1 MSRYLLSSIT
11 QALLVLIGV
20 FILVFFMV
28 RITGDPTAVM
38 LAREASEAQREAFR
52 HAMGFD
58 RPLPVQF
65 VDFVAK
71 AIKGD
76 FGNSLHYRLPALP
89 LVLERLPATLQLAFS
104 GLLMALVIA
113 IPLGLIGGARPGSW
127 IDLIGRAIG
136 LFGQTVPAYWLAL
149 VMIIIF
155 SVKLRWLHTSGRSD
169 WTSVI
174 MPAFTLALPT
184 MGRLIR
190 LTRSAVMEIM
200 SEDFVRTAR
209 GKGLSN
215 STVFYRHVLRNAGI
229 VLISV
234 IGIQFGYMLGGSVL
248 IENVFS
254 WPGLGKLAFESI
266 SIRDFPLVQAIAVFG
281 SLVVIA
287 LNLLVDLAYPL
298 FDPRIGYD

>member
-1 MSRYLLSSIT
+1 MSEYLLSSIT

-38 LAREASEAQREAFR
+38 LARSQRGAAKFR

-113 IPLGLIGGARPGSW
+113 IPLGLIDW
-127 IDLIGRAIG
+127 RA
-136 LFGQTVPAYWLAL
+136 P
-149 VMIIIF
+149 
-155 SVKLRWLHTSGRSD
+155 
-169 WTSVI
+169 
-174 MPAFTLALPT
+174 
-184 MGRLIR
+184 
-190 LTRSAVMEIM
+190 
-200 SEDFVRTAR
+200 AR
-209 GKGLSN
+209 G
-215 STVFYRHVLRNAGI
+215 ST
-229 VLISV
+229 
-234 IGIQFGYMLGGSVL
+234 
-248 IENVFS
+248 
-254 WPGLGKLAFESI
+254 
-266 SIRDFPLVQAIAVFG
+266 
-281 SLVVIA
+281 
-287 LNLLVDLAYPL
+287 
-298 FDPRIGYD
+298 

>member
-1 MSRYLLSSIT
+1 
-11 QALLVLIGV
+11 
-20 FILVFFMV
+20 
-28 RITGDPTAVM
+28 
-38 LAREASEAQREAFR
+38 
-52 HAMGFD
+52 
-58 RPLPVQF
+58 
-65 VDFVAK
+65 
-71 AIKGD
+71 
-76 FGNSLHYRLPALP
+76 
-89 LVLERLPATLQLAFS
+89 
-104 GLLMALVIA
+104 
-113 IPLGLIGGARPGSW
+113 
-127 IDLIGRAIG
+127 
-136 LFGQTVPAYWLAL
+136 
-149 VMIIIF
+149 
-155 SVKLRWLHTSGRSD
+155 
-169 WTSVI
+169 

>member
-1 MSRYLLSSIT
+1 MRRYLLSIFS
-11 QALLVLIGV
+11 QAILVLIGV
-20 FILVFFMV
+20 FILVFLMV
-28 RITGDPTAVM
+28 RLTGDPTAVM
-38 LAREASEAQREAFR
+38 LSREASPEQRAEFR
-52 HAMGFD
+52 QRMGFD

-65 VDFVAK
+65 VNFVAK
-71 AIKGD
+71 AAVGD

-89 LVLERLPATLQLAFS
+89 LVLERLPASLELAFV
-104 GLLMALVIA
+104 GLLMAIVIA
-113 IPLGLIGGARPGSW
+113 IPLGLAGGTRPGSW
-127 IDLIGRAIG
+127 IDTVGRAIG
-136 LFGQTVPAYWLAL
+136 LLGQTVPAYWLAL

-155 SVKLRWLHTSGRSD
+155 AVNLRWLPTSGRSGFF
-169 WTSVI
+169 SVL

-184 MGRLIR
+184 MGRLVR

-200 SEDFVRTAR
+200 GDDYVRTAR

-215 STVFYRHVLRNAGI
+215 QTIFYRHVLRNAAI
-229 VLISV
+229 ALVSV

-254 WPGLGKLAFESI
+254 WPGLGKLAYESI
-266 SIRDFPLVQAIAVFG
+266 SNRDFPLVQAIALFT

-298 FDPRIGYD
+298 IDPRIRYE